1 MLTDLFLR
9 FSVPTG
15 APYDV
20 RIRAAST
27 TSLLIE
33 WTVRFLFL
41 CVVECLKT
49 KALETFYR
57 RGSWNMINLFSFG
70 CHVIDRAYVR
80 TYVRTSVR
88 TRLQSVRVG

>member
-1 MLTDLFLR
+1 MLTDLLR

-15 APYDV
+15 APRDV

-41 CVVECLKT
+41 CSVECPKT
-49 KALETFYR
+49 NAQETFYR
-57 RGSWNMINLFSFG
+57 RVLF
-70 CHVIDRAYVR
+70 
-80 TYVRTSVR
+80 T
-88 TRLQSVRVG
+88 

>member
-41 CVVECLKT
+41 C
-49 KALETFYR
+49 
-57 RGSWNMINLFSFG
+57 FG
-70 CHVIDRAYVR
+70 VLL
-80 TYVRTSVR
+80 TW
-88 TRLQSVRVG
+88 

>member
-1 MLTDLFLR
+1 MFLTVFFQGTFMLTDLFLR

-57 RGSWNMINLFSFG
+57 RVLLI
-70 CHVIDRAYVR
+70 R
-80 TYVRTSVR
+80 
-88 TRLQSVRVG
+88 

>member
-15 APYDV
+15 APYNV

-41 CVVECLKT
+41 CFVECPKT
-49 KALETFYR
+49 KAQETFYR
-57 RGSWNMINLFSFG
+57 RVLLTRWFCPFALI
-70 CHVIDRAYVR
+70 YQVR
-80 TYVRTSVR
+80 T
-88 TRLQSVRVG
+88 